1 MKRTKTNGFRD
12 HFPRIKKY
20 IVKANIKCVLAYEAA
35 DTSKRDNGV
44 TLRLTVCL
52 NKQTNPVQ
60 QKRAYVAV
68 LFPLAGQARIGA
80 LWLEDEDALPR
91 NAWPPQEMK
100 GY

>member
-12 HFPRIKKY
+12 HFPWIKKY

-35 DTSKRDNGV
+35 DTSKRDKGV

-91 NAWPPQEMK
+91 NVRPPQEMK